1 MGERKS
7 PRPTV
12 DLIIRRGSGIVLI
25 RRRYPPPGWALP
37 GGFVEIGESLE
48 EAAVREGREETGLKI
63 SLERQF
69 HTYSD
74 PSRDPRRHTI
84 TTVFLAEGAG
94 DLQAA
99 DDAAEAGVF
108 TPDTLPTPLAF
119 DHAAILDDYFKG
131 RY

>member
-12 DLIIRRGSGIVLI
+12 DIIIRRGSGVVLI
-25 RRRYPPPGWALP
+25 RRRYPPTGWALP

-48 EAAVREGREETGLKI
+48 EAAVREGKEETSLEI
-63 SLERQF
+63 ILERQF

-84 TTVFLAEGAG
+84 TTVFLAEGTG
-94 DLQAA
+94 ELKAA
-99 DDAAEAGVF
+99 DDAADAGIF
-108 TPDTLPTPLAF
+108 TPDDLPSPLAF
-119 DHAAILDDYFKG
+119 DHAEILQDYFSKK
-131 RY
+131 Y

>member
-12 DLIIRRGSGIVLI
+12 DIIIRRGSGVVLI
-25 RRRYPPPGWALP
+25 RRRYPPTGWALP

-48 EAAVREGREETGLKI
+48 EAAVREGREETSLEI
-63 SLERQF
+63 ILERQF

-84 TTVFLAEGAG
+84 TTVFLAEGTG
-94 DLQAA
+94 ELKAA
-99 DDAAEAGVF
+99 DDAADAGIF
-108 TPDTLPTPLAF
+108 TPDDLPSPLAF
-119 DHAAILDDYFKG
+119 DHAEILQDYFSKK
-131 RY
+131 Y